1 MSQIFMKKIVSNQD
15 FAIELM
21 KLIEVSDKNNKY
33 NIDKKMSE
41 LTRQDII
48 YSLSSDYDYIYNWL
62 KGFIRYLD
70 KNEVED
76 WAYIRKA
83 QSLID
88 FLEKEK

>member
-1 MSQIFMKKIVSNQD
+1 MKKIVSNQD

-21 KLIEVSDKNNKY
+21 KLVEVSDKNNKY

-76 WAYIRKA
+76 WAYIRKV

>member
-1 MSQIFMKKIVSNQD
+1 MKKIVSNQD

-21 KLIEVSDKNNKY
+21 KLVEVSDKNNKY

>member
-1 MSQIFMKKIVSNQD
+1 MKKIVSNQD

-88 FLEKEK
+88 FLEKEKL

>member
-1 MSQIFMKKIVSNQD
+1 MKKIVSNQD
-15 FAIELM
+15 FAIELI

-76 WAYIRKA
+76 WAYIRKV

>member
-1 MSQIFMKKIVSNQD
+1 MKKIVSNQD

>member
-1 MSQIFMKKIVSNQD
+1 MKKIVSNQD

-21 KLIEVSDKNNKY
+21 KLVEVSDKNNKY

-48 YSLSSDYDYIYNWL
+48 YSLSSDYDYIHNWL

>member
-1 MSQIFMKKIVSNQD
+1 MKKIVSNQD
-15 FAIELM
+15 FAIELI

-70 KNEVED
+70 KNEVGRLGI
-76 WAYIRKA
+76 YKKG
-83 QSLID
+83 S
-88 FLEKEK
+88 KSY